1 MDKFMFVL
9 LCSFIIFGATT
20 FGALMVL
27 FFKKMN
33 NTIQNITLGLAS
45 GIMVAA
51 SIWSLLIPA
60 IEDYNFIYTIIGF
73 IIGVVII
80 LLLDKLLESNT
91 KFDRKSNML
100 FLAMTLHNIPEGMT
114 VGLMATYAINGNISI
129 PTVLALTIGIAIQ
142 NIPEGASVSMTYL
155 GRGYSHKKSIILG
168 IISGVV
174 EPLAAIIMFFMY
186 KYLLFTLPI
195 ILSLSAAVMIYIV
208 INDIIPDLDKRKI
221 ASVSFMTGFLIM
233 LCLDVLL

>member
-1 MDKFMFVL
+1 MEKFLFVL
-9 LCSFIIFGATT
+9 FCSLIIFGATT
-20 FGALMVL
+20 LGALMVL
-27 FFKKMN
+27 FFKKMKDKVQ
-33 NTIQNITLGLAS
+33 TITLGLAS

-60 IEDYNFIYTIIGF
+60 IEDYSFLYVFIGF
-73 IIGVVII
+73 ILGLIII
-80 LLLDKLLESNT
+80 LLLDKLLESNKT
-91 KFDRKSNML
+91 FNHKSNML

-129 PTVLALTIGIAIQ
+129 PSVLALTIGIAIQ

-155 GRGYSHKKSIILG
+155 GMGYSHKKAIILG
-168 IISGVV
+168 IISGIV
-174 EPLAAIIMFFMY
+174 EPIGALIMFFLY

-195 ILSLSAAVMIYIV
+195 ILCLSGSIMIYVV
-208 INDIIPDLDKRKI
+208 INDIMPDLSNRKV
-221 ASVSFMTGFLIM
+221 ASISFMMGFLLM

>member
-27 FFKKMN
+27 FLKKMN

>member
-208 INDIIPDLDKRKI
+208 INDIIHDLDKRKI